1 MRRRLLWLL
10 VGPLAL
16 GASQCA
22 HWLAYRLVAPDA
34 HERAH
39 LLAETGHAYLAAVP
53 ALAGV
58 AGALVLAALAGRASV
73 AARGSDAGSYRRLA
87 AWPFALIPVVAFA
100 LQEHVERLA
109 HDGAVPLH
117 AYAERSF
124 LVGLVLQLPFG
135 ATAYLLARLLLA
147 VAAHAGRLLAAPPR
161 PRAAAAPA
169 LRARPLVQAP
179 PAASCAAPGLGRGP
193 PGALPA

>member
-10 VGPLAL
+10 VAPLGL

-34 HERAH
+34 HERAQ
-39 LLAETGHAYLAAVP
+39 LLAETGHAYLAYAP

-58 AGALVLAALAGRASV
+58 AGALVLAALAGRASA
-73 AARGSDAGSYRRLA
+73 AARGSDPGSHRRLA

-124 LVGLVLQLPFG
+124 LIGLVLQLPFG
-135 ATAYLLARLLLA
+135 AAAYLLARLLLA
-147 VAAHAGRLLAAPPR
+147 AAVRAGRLLAPPPR
-161 PRAAAAPA
+161 ARTAMAPA
-169 LRARPLVQAP
+169 LRARSVVHAP
-179 PAASCAAPGLGRGP
+179 RAASPAEPGFGRGP
-193 PGALPA
+193 PRALPA

>member
-10 VGPLAL
+10 VAPLAL
-16 GASQCA
+16 GASQGA

-34 HERAH
+34 HERAQ

-73 AARGSDAGSYRRLA
+73 AARGSDSGSHRQLA
-87 AWPFALIPVVAFA
+87 AWPFALVPVVAFV

-109 HDGAVPLH
+109 HEGAVPLH

-124 LVGLVLQLPFG
+124 LVGLALQLPFG
-135 ATAYLLARLLLA
+135 AAAYLLARLLLA
-147 VAAHAGRLLAAPPR
+147 AAAHAGRLLAAPPR
-161 PRAAAAPA
+161 ARAAAAPA
-169 LRARPLVQAP
+169 LRARAVVQAP
-179 PAASCAAPGLGRGP
+179 PAAAHAAPGLGRGP
-193 PGALPA
+193 PRALPA